1 MIMRRSI
8 VILIFFISSG
18 MLFSHNN
25 EYSINNAEILILD
38 KPSTSNYQNIVFT
51 RKNIIIKQGAI
62 TGFK

>member
-18 MLFSHNN
+18 ILFSHNN

-38 KPSTSNYQNIVFT
+38 KPSTSNYQNIVFP